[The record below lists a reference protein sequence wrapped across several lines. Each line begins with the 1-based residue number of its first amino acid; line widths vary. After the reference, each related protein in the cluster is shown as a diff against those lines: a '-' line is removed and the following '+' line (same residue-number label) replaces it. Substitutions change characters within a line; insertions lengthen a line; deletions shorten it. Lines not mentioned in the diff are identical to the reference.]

1 MRRRE
6 APHFLLIFSITL
18 LLSDMDYQQANY
30 VKHLIVN
37 KYNLNQV
44 AREYFKKYGRSIYCE
59 GPNGSGQRDE
69 EWPAACGHDLKGTA
83 ERILH
88 TRF

>member
-1 MRRRE
+1 M
-6 APHFLLIFSITL
+6 APHFLLIFYTTI
-18 LLSDMDYQQANY
+18 LLSSMDYQQANY
-30 VKHLIVN
+30 VKYLIHN

-44 AREYFKKYGRSIYCE
+44 AREYFRRFGRSIYCE

-69 EWPAACGHDLKGTA
+69 EWPAACGHDLKVTA
-83 ERILH
+83 EGILH